1 MTSLFPRCPLLI
13 AHCVGLRLIALA
25 QAKADPRLA
34 VWAFVVVLF
43 GMLTACAGLP
53 SGVQRPNSQARIDVA
68 DTRLAAVAAASMP
81 AGNGQLSGMRL
92 LPAGDQAF
100 EARIA
105 LVRAAEKSIDAQ
117 YYQIADDLS
126 GRQFLRGLADAAARG
141 VRVRLLVDDLHAAGQ
156 DALLAGL
163 AARPNLEVRMFNPLA
178 VRDGGVAS
186 RVLFSLHEFSRV
198 NRRMHNKLLVADNVF
213 AITGGRNIANAY
225 FGRSEPANFIDMDMF
240 AAGPVVRELSAVFD
254 GYWNSEHAYPIQSLA
269 AAEFSSEAARRQ
281 FDDTVRAAGAAELT
295 VAARDPLGQ
304 SSVGSQLAN
313 GRLEL
318 HIAAARVIA
327 DAPAKAALGDAS
339 LAYGAVM
346 NGKLELM
353 QSARSEVLVAS
364 PYFVPGRRTL
374 EILKQATDNRGA
386 RVGHHQLAGHDGRA
400 AGALRLR
407 ALPRCL
413 AADGRLSVR
422 ADARRRDA
430 GRRRRRTARLARPPA
445 CQGGGGGP
453 ALALHRL
460 AEHGP
465 PLGPLQHRDGVDR
478 RQPGAGRAGGKPAAG
493 RTAAPELPGSQHRR
507 PAGTP
512 VGRARRTGQ
521 GRVRRRAELEL
532 GPAAALVGGV
542 HVRGRGTPLKT
553 GGALRAPLCSQFSP

>member
-53 SGVQRPNSQARIDVA
+53 SGVQRPSSQARTDVA
-68 DTRLAAVAAASMP
+68 DTRLAAVAAASLP

-105 LVRAAEKSIDAQ
+105 LVRAAEKSIDVQ

-163 AARPNLEVRMFNPLA
+163 AARPNLELRMFNPLA

-213 AITGGRNIANAY
+213 AITGGRNIANEY

-240 AAGPVVRELSAVFD
+240 AAGSVVRELSMVFD

-269 AAEFSSEAARRQ
+269 AAEFSSEASRGR
-281 FDDTVRAAGAAELT
+281 FDDTVRAAGAADLT

-327 DAPAKAALGDAS
+327 DAPAKAAPGDAS

-374 EILKQATDNRGA
+374 EILKQATDNRVRVSVITNSLATTDEPLAHFGYARYRGA
-386 RVGHHQLAGHDGRA
+386 LLQMGVSLFELMPGAETRDGAAGELRGSLGRLHAKVAVVDQRWLYIGSLNMDRRSAHSNTEMGLIVDSPELAGQVASLLQGER
-400 AGALRLR
+400 
-407 ALPRCL
+407 LPRSYQVRST
-413 AADGRLSVR
+413 ADQPGLQWVAQDGQEKLVFADEPNSNWGQRLRLSVVSMF
-422 ADARRRDA
+422 
-430 GRRRRRTARLARPPA
+430 
-445 CQGGGGGP
+445 
-453 ALALHRL
+453 
-460 AEHGP
+460 
-465 PLGPLQHRDGVDR
+465 VDE
-478 RQPGAGRAGGKPAAG
+478 
-493 RTAAPELPGSQHRR
+493 EL
-507 PAGTP
+507 
-512 VGRARRTGQ
+512 
-521 GRVRRRAELEL
+521 L
-532 GPAAALVGGV
+532 
-542 HVRGRGTPLKT
+542 
-553 GGALRAPLCSQFSP
+553 

>member
-374 EILKQATDNRGA
+374 EILKQATDNRVRVSVITNSLATTDEPLVHFGYARYRGA
-386 RVGHHQLAGHDGRA
+386 LLQMGVSLFELMPGAETRDGAAGELRGSLGRLHAKVAVVDQRWLYIGSLNMDRRSAHSNTEMGLIVDSPALAGQVASLLQGER
-400 AGALRLR
+400 
-407 ALPRCL
+407 LPRSYQVRST
-413 AADGRLSVR
+413 ADQPGLQWVAQDGQDKVVFADEPNSNWGQRLRLSVVSMF
-422 ADARRRDA
+422 
-430 GRRRRRTARLARPPA
+430 
-445 CQGGGGGP
+445 
-453 ALALHRL
+453 
-460 AEHGP
+460 
-465 PLGPLQHRDGVDR
+465 VDE
-478 RQPGAGRAGGKPAAG
+478 
-493 RTAAPELPGSQHRR
+493 EL
-507 PAGTP
+507 
-512 VGRARRTGQ
+512 
-521 GRVRRRAELEL
+521 L
-532 GPAAALVGGV
+532 
-542 HVRGRGTPLKT
+542 
-553 GGALRAPLCSQFSP
+553 

>member
-25 QAKADPRLA
+25 QAKADSRLA
-34 VWAFVVVLF
+34 VWAFIVVLF

-81 AGNGQLSGMRL
+81 AANGQLSGMRL

-105 LVRAAEKSIDAQ
+105 LARAAEKSIDAQ

-126 GRQFLRGLADAAARG
+126 GRQFLRALADAAARG

-213 AITGGRNIANAY
+213 AITGGRNIANEY

-240 AAGPVVRELSAVFD
+240 AAGPVVRELSVVFD

-281 FDDTVRAAGAAELT
+281 FDDTVRAAGAADLT

-327 DAPAKAALGDAS
+327 DAPAKAAPGDAS
-339 LAYGAVM
+339 LADGAVM

-374 EILKQATDNRGA
+374 EILKQATDNRVRVSVITNSLATTDEPLVHFGYARYRSALLQMGVSLFELMPGA
-386 RVGHHQLAGHDGRA
+386 ETRDSAAGELRGSLGRLHAKVAVVDQRWLYIGSLNMDRRSAHSNTEMGLIVDSPELAGQVASLLQGERLPRSYQVRSTADQPGLQWVAQEGEEKVVFAQEPNSTWGTR
-400 AGALRLR
+400 LRLSM
-407 ALPRCL
+407 
-413 AADGRLSVR
+413 LSM
-422 ADARRRDA
+422 
-430 GRRRRRTARLARPPA
+430 
-445 CQGGGGGP
+445 
-453 ALALHRL
+453 
-460 AEHGP
+460 
-465 PLGPLQHRDGVDR
+465 
-478 RQPGAGRAGGKPAAG
+478 
-493 RTAAPELPGSQHRR
+493 
-507 PAGTP
+507 
-512 VGRARRTGQ
+512 
-521 GRVRRRAELEL
+521 
-532 GPAAALVGGV
+532 LVNED
-542 HVRGRGTPLKT
+542 L
-553 GGALRAPLCSQFSP
+553 L

>member
-1 MTSLFPRCPLLI
+1 
-13 AHCVGLRLIALA
+13 VGLRRGAVRD
-25 QAKADPRLA
+25 ADGLCRLA
-34 VWAFVVVLF
+34 ERRAAPELASPHRR
-43 GMLTACAGLP
+43 GRHPPRRGGRRIDAGR
-53 SGVQRPNSQARIDVA
+53 QRP
-68 DTRLAAVAAASMP
+68 AVGHAP
-81 AGNGQLSGMRL
+81 
-92 LPAGDQAF
+92 
-100 EARIA
+100 
-105 LVRAAEKSIDAQ
+105 AAEKSIDAQ

-327 DAPAKAALGDAS
+327 DAPAKAAPGDAS

-374 EILKQATDNRGA
+374 EILKQATDNRVRVSVITNSLATTDEPLVHFGYARYRGA
-386 RVGHHQLAGHDGRA
+386 LLQMGVSLFELMPGAETRDGAAGELRGSLGRLHAKVAVVDQRWLYIGSLNMDRRSAHSNTEMGLIVDSPALAGQVASLLQGER
-400 AGALRLR
+400 
-407 ALPRCL
+407 LPRSYQVRST
-413 AADGRLSVR
+413 ADQPGLQWVAQDGQDKVVFADEPNSNWGQRLRLSVVSMF
-422 ADARRRDA
+422 
-430 GRRRRRTARLARPPA
+430 
-445 CQGGGGGP
+445 
-453 ALALHRL
+453 
-460 AEHGP
+460 
-465 PLGPLQHRDGVDR
+465 VDE
-478 RQPGAGRAGGKPAAG
+478 
-493 RTAAPELPGSQHRR
+493 EL
-507 PAGTP
+507 
-512 VGRARRTGQ
+512 
-521 GRVRRRAELEL
+521 L
-532 GPAAALVGGV
+532 
-542 HVRGRGTPLKT
+542 
-553 GGALRAPLCSQFSP
+553 